1 MSVNAAETG
10 ARAAGIPPQLS
21 KAQIRLVMVG
31 LLLGL
36 LLASLDQTIVATAL
50 PTIASDLHG
59 LSHLTW
65 VVTAYLLASTAS
77 TPLWG
82 KLGDQY
88 GRKVFFQAAI
98 GIFIVGSILA
108 GLSRDMVELIAFR
121 AIQGLGAGGL
131 IVGAMASVG
140 DVVSPRER
148 GRYQGVFGSVFAVS
162 SVIGPLIGG
171 FFVDHL
177 SWHWI
182 FYVNVPIGVVALVVT
197 SAVLPASAV
206 RVHHVIDYVGTA
218 VLATAATGL
227 ILLTSLGGNTYP
239 WFSAPIVIM
248 GVVSVVLIVAFLRVE
263 RRAAEPIIPL
273 PLMRNRTFAATSAIG
288 FVIGFAMFGAI
299 TFLPLYMQVVKGV
312 SPTIS
317 GLRLTPLMG
326 GLLLTSVSSGQII
339 SRWGRYKVFP
349 VVGSA
354 VTTLG
359 LVLLSRIS
367 PTTGSLELSVGM
379 LVLGLGIGMVL
390 PVLVI
395 AVQNAVDYKDLG
407 TATSGTTFFRSIG
420 ASFGVAIFG
429 AIFSNTLLSNVRHAL
444 GSVRLP
450 AGLSITGGVSPAQLK
465 ALPSAVRHVLVTG
478 YSHSL
483 QSVFLAAVPVAL
495 VAFVLTWFL
504 PEVPLRRTTEVTDP
518 ADTLAP
524 TSIPHTSSSRDEIA
538 RALSVLARREN
549 RAEIYRWLANEA
561 GLAISPA
568 ACWLL
573 LRVDNHEDRT
583 AAELADHLH
592 VPAAAVSRLGD
603 ELDRLNLVDL
613 GPPSADGRH
622 DDGHPEDSRHLA
634 LTVTGRAALDR
645 LSAARR
651 RGLEDLLVGWSPQE
665 HDEVVQ
671 MVARLAS
678 DLMSNALADPA
689 MMAPPAESV

>member
-1 MSVNAAETG
+1 MSVSAPEAG
-10 ARAAGIPPQLS
+10 DRAAGTPPQLS

-88 GRKVFFQAAI
+88 GRKIFFQAAI
-98 GIFIVGSILA
+98 AIFLVGSVLS
-108 GLSRDMVELIAFR
+108 GLSRDMIELIFFR

-162 SVIGPLIGG
+162 SILGPLIGG
-171 FFVDHL
+171 FFVDKL

-182 FYVNVPIGVVALVVT
+182 FYVNIPIGVVALVVT
-197 SAVLPASAV
+197 SAVLPASGV
-206 RVHHVIDYVGTA
+206 RVHHVIDYLGTTLLA
-218 VLATAATGL
+218 LAATAL
-227 ILLTSLGGNTYP
+227 ILLTSLGGNTYR
-239 WFSAPIVIM
+239 WLSAPIIIM
-248 GVVSVVLIVAFLRVE
+248 GGASVVLVVAFLRVE
-263 RRAAEPIIPL
+263 RRASEPIIPL
-273 PLMRNRTFAATSAIG
+273 PLMANRTFSSTSAIG
-288 FVIGFAMFGAI
+288 FVVGFAMFGAI
-299 TFLPLYMQVVKGV
+299 TFLPLYMQVVKGL

-326 GLLLTSVSSGQII
+326 GLLITSVSSGQII

-354 VTTLG
+354 VMTVG
-359 LVLLSRIS
+359 LFLLSRID
-367 PTTGSLELSVGM
+367 PTTGWLELSLGM
-379 LVLGLGIGMVL
+379 LVLGLGIGMIL

-395 AVQNAVDYKDLG
+395 AVQNAVEYKDLG

-429 AIFSNTLLSNVRHAL
+429 AIFSNTLLGNVRHSL

-450 AGLSITGGVSPAQLK
+450 PGLSVTGGVSPTQLK
-465 ALPSAVRHVLVTG
+465 ALDPAVRHVLVTG

-495 VAFVLTWFL
+495 LAFALTWLL
-504 PEVPLRRTTEVTDP
+504 PEVALRRTTEATDP

-549 RAEIYRWLANEA
+549 REQIYRWLATEA
-561 GLAISPA
+561 ALTVSPA

-573 LRVDNHEDRT
+573 LRVDGHDRQT
-583 AAELADHLH
+583 ALQLADHLH
-592 VPAAAVSRLGD
+592 VPVAAVTRLGGELEREGLIDLRPIAAAA
-603 ELDRLNLVDL
+603 DRLTLTL
-613 GPPSADGRH
+613 SGR
-622 DDGHPEDSRHLA
+622 S
-634 LTVTGRAALDR
+634 ALDR
-645 LSAARR
+645 LAAARR
-651 RGLEDLLVGWSPQE
+651 RGLEELLGGWSPEE
-665 HDEVVQ
+665 HAEVVQ

-689 MMAPPAESV
+689 MVAPPAAPD

>member
-1 MSVNAAETG
+1 MSVPGVEAE
-10 ARAAGIPPQLS
+10 ARPAGTPPDLS

-50 PTIASDLHG
+50 PTIAGDLHG

-88 GRKVFFQAAI
+88 GRKFFFQAAI
-98 GIFIVGSILA
+98 GIFLVGSVLS
-108 GLSRDMVELIAFR
+108 GLSRDMVELILFR
-121 AIQGLGAGGL
+121 AVQGLGAGGL

-162 SVIGPLIGG
+162 SVLGPLIGG
-171 FFVDHL
+171 FFVDKL

-182 FYVNVPIGVVALVVT
+182 FYVNVPIGLVALVVT
-197 SAVLPASAV
+197 GAVLPASAA
-206 RVHHVIDYVGTA
+206 RVHHVIDYAGTA
-218 VLATAATGL
+218 LLAAAATAM
-227 ILLTSLGGNTYP
+227 ILLTSLGGNTYR
-239 WFSAPIVIM
+239 WLSAPIVLL
-248 GVVSVVLIVAFLRVE
+248 GVASVILVVVFLAVE
-263 RRAAEPIIPL
+263 RRAAEPVIPL
-273 PLMRNRTFAATSAIG
+273 ALLKNRTFSSTSAIG
-288 FVIGFAMFGAI
+288 FVVGFAMFGAI
-299 TFLPLYMQVVKGV
+299 TFLPLYMQVVKGE

-326 GLLLTSVSSGQII
+326 GLLITSIGSGQAI

-349 VVGSA
+349 VVGSG
-354 VTTLG
+354 VMTVG
-359 LVLLSRIS
+359 LFLLSRIS
-367 PTTGSLELSVGM
+367 PTTGSVSLSLAM

-395 AVQNAVDYKDLG
+395 AVQNAVEYKDLG
-407 TATSGTTFFRSIG
+407 VATSGTTFFRSIG

-429 AIFSNTLLSNVRHAL
+429 AIFSNTLVGDIRRALGNVRIP
-444 GSVRLP
+444 S
-450 AGLSITGGVSPAQLK
+450 GLSLSGGVSPAQLD
-465 ALPSAVRHVLVTG
+465 ALPPAVRHVLVTG

-483 QSVFLAAVPVAL
+483 QTVFLWAVPVAGL
-495 VAFVLTWFL
+495 AFLLTWML
-504 PEVPLRRTTEVTDP
+504 PEVALRKTTAVTDP

-524 TSIPHTSSSRDEIA
+524 TSIPHTGSSRDEIA

-549 RAEIYRWLANEA
+549 REEIYRWLAREA
-561 GLAISPA
+561 ALDISPA

-573 LRVDNHEDRT
+573 LRVDGHEDT
-583 AAELADHLH
+583 SATQLAEHLH
-592 VPAAAVSRLGD
+592 VPVAAVDRLGD
-603 ELDRLNLVDL
+603 ELAGKNLIERRGDRRLFFL
-613 GPPSADGRH
+613 PPS
-622 DDGHPEDSRHLA
+622 
-634 LTVTGRAALDR
+634 GRAALDR

-651 RGLEDLLVGWSPQE
+651 KGLEELLGGWSPEE

-678 DLMSNALADPA
+678 DLMSHALADPA
-689 MMAPPAESV
+689 MVAAPGQSSG